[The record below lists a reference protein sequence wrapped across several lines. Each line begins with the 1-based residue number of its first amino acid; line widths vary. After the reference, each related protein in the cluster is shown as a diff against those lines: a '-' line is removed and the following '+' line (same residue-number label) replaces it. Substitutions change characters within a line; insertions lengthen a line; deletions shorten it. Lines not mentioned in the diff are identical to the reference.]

1 MCQTTEGVEETGTL
15 AAIDPE
21 AGGDI
26 VDRQVLAVR
35 FKNGSVATHTV
46 VLGAMKPG
54 RSIWITG
61 TKGEIEGNAE
71 DGILYLRKYSKENSL
86 FQEEKLEFIDKK
98 GETGGHFGGDKALVR
113 DFCNL
118 LQGGEKSI
126 SCTSIDD
133 SINGHML
140 VYAADK
146 SAKSKAAVKIA
157 AMLAKN

>member
-1 MCQTTEGVEETGTL
+1 
-15 AAIDPE
+15 
-21 AGGDI
+21 
-26 VDRQVLAVR
+26 
-35 FKNGSVATHTV
+35 
-46 VLGAMKPG
+46 MKKTPSKS
-54 RSIWITG
+54 RSQPS
-61 TKGEIEGNAE
+61 
-71 DGILYLRKYSKENSL
+71 LYLRKYSKENSL

-146 SAKSKAAVKIA
+146 SAKSKTAVKIA

>member
-1 MCQTTEGVEETGTL
+1 MKYCETN
-15 AAIDPE
+15 
-21 AGGDI
+21 
-26 VDRQVLAVR
+26 
-35 FKNGSVATHTV
+35 K
-46 VLGAMKPG
+46 
-54 RSIWITG
+54 
-61 TKGEIEGNAE
+61 
-71 DGILYLRKYSKENSL
+71 SKS
-86 FQEEKLEFIDKK
+86 KLKSPKRLFIDKK

>member
-1 MCQTTEGVEETGTL
+1 M
-15 AAIDPE
+15 
-21 AGGDI
+21 
-26 VDRQVLAVR
+26 DRQVLAVR
-35 FKNGSVATHTV
+35 FKNGSVATHMV

-71 DGILYLRKYSKENSL
+71 DGVFYLRKYSKENSL
-86 FQEEKLEFIDKK
+86 FQEEKFEFIDKK

-133 SINGHML
+133 SINGHLL

-146 SAKSKAAVKIA
+146 SAKECSSVSIQSMMEK
-157 AMLAKN
+157 